1 MREKVFIVVLAVLI
15 AAGVWAGGQQGRT
28 QTGSSVN
35 RANFNTL
42 GTYPLVKNKENITVM
57 MPTSELDQN
66 MDANWMTL
74 FYEDK
79 TNVHVN
85 WILAP
90 GGELKTRVNLALA
103 SQDQIDLILTGA
115 TAVSQ
120 LTLTEI
126 LRLVDQ
132 QLITPIETFIESDT
146 INIKANLAKV
156 KGWREIITLPDGHIY
171 TVPRLNEC
179 LHCAYY
185 GKMWVNMEF
194 LKNVNMNIPTSP
206 AEFKQMLVAF
216 RDKDANGN
224 GDPTDEIPFS
234 GSVYGYSSK
243 VDTYL
248 MSAFVYD
255 DGLNR
260 LYVNK
265 GRVTAAFQ
273 QPEFQEGLHY
283 LRDLYAENLIYPGT
297 FTQDRDTQYKL
308 NSQKY
313 ESIIGAIPYEHHGN
327 MGSREK
333 GEPVRWIEYKP
344 IPPLKGPHG
353 LQVAR
358 YEHYQQ
364 FETNRAVFI
373 PSTSKN
379 PALVM
384 RWLDWFHTEEGPN
397 VLYRGGK
404 GIGWTDADPGATSVD
419 GGPAKY
425 KTIILQP
432 TDQWYTNRNWGQIF
446 PNMRTAAYRAAEQTP
461 FDYLVPDGSGVERAL
476 HVYTLENYVPYGQ
489 APENQI
495 PPLYYSGNAASEVA
509 LLQTNINTY
518 VEESIAKFVTGA
530 MDTSRDWANFQN
542 NLKSLNID
550 RYLQIIQN
558 AYDNSAFA
566 KK

>member
-1 MREKVFIVVLAVLI
+1 MQKRISILVLAAVV
-15 AAGVWAGGQQGRT
+15 AAGLWAGGRQGQT
-28 QTGSSVN
+28 QGASVN

-42 GTYPLVKNKENITVM
+42 GTYPLVKNKETITVM
-57 MPTSELDQN
+57 LATAELDQN
-66 MDANWMTL
+66 MDGNWMTL

-90 GGELKTRVNLALA
+90 REEFKTRVNLALA
-103 SQDQIDLILTGA
+103 SQDQIDLILTGGD
-115 TAVSQ
+115 AVTQ
-120 LTLTEI
+120 YTLTEI
-126 LRLVDQ
+126 LRMADQ
-132 QLITPIETFIESDT
+132 QLITPVETLIESDT
-146 INIKANLAKV
+146 INIKANLGKV
-156 KGWREIITLPDGHIY
+156 AGWREAITLPDGHIY
-171 TVPRLNEC
+171 TIPKLNEC

-185 GKMWVNMEF
+185 GKMWVNMDF
-194 LKNVNMNIPTSP
+194 LKNVNMNAPTTP

-224 GDPTDEIPFS
+224 GDPADEIPFS
-234 GSVYGYSSK
+234 GSVYGYSTK

-260 LYVNK
+260 LYVNNGK
-265 GRVTAAFQ
+265 VTAAFQ
-273 QPEFQEGLHY
+273 QPEFQEGLRY

-297 FTQDRDTQYKL
+297 FTQDRETQYKL

-313 ESIIGAIPYEHHGN
+313 ESIIGAIAYEHHGN
-327 MGSREK
+327 MGSREE
-333 GEPVRWIEYKP
+333 GQPVRWIEYKP
-344 IPPLKGPHG
+344 IAPLKGPRG

-358 YEHYQQ
+358 YDHYQQ
-364 FETNRAVFI
+364 FETDRSVFI

-384 RWLDWFHTEEGPN
+384 RWLDWFHTEEGAT
-397 VLYRGGK
+397 VLVWGGK
-404 GIGWTDADPGATSVD
+404 ETGWTDADPGATGVD
-419 GGPAKY
+419 GSPAKF
-425 KTIILQP
+425 KTIRLQP
-432 TDQWYTNRNWGQIF
+432 TDRWYTNRTWGQTF
-446 PNMRTAAYRAAEQTP
+446 PNMRTAAYRAGEQTP
-461 FDYLVPDGSGVERAL
+461 FDYLVPDGTGVERAL
-476 HVYTLENYVPYGQ
+476 HVYTAENYVPYGQ
-489 APENQI
+489 PPENQI

-518 VEESIAKFVTGA
+518 VEESIAKFVTGT
-530 MDTSRDWANFQN
+530 MDAGRDWTGFQN

-558 AYDNSAFA
+558 AYDSSAFA